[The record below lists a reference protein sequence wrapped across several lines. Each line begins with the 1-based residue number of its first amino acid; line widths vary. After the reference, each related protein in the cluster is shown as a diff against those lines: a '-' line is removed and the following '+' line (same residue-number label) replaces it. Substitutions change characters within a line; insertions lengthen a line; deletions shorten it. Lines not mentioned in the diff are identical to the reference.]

1 MSNTVRNAG
10 FTLVELAIVLVII
23 GLLVGG
29 VLVGQDLIKQAEIR
43 SVVDQMEKTN
53 AAVNTFRGKFGGFP
67 GDLASNRAVTFGL
80 NTGVVP
86 VTDRDGTDG
95 RGDGDGLVEGHN
107 GTAVTA
113 NALGGESALFWRDL
127 STSDLISEG
136 FSTTTGGPAVSA
148 TLATLPDFVP
158 QTRLRESTFI
168 SVLNSAGRNNYYID
182 QISSTNATGVIT
194 STGNGL
200 SPLESKSIDEKLDD
214 GIPISGTIIATTG
227 LLGTGINYTPDA
239 GAAVTA
245 GTSSPNACVN
255 TSTTPD
261 DYNVQEL
268 DQNIPNCALVV
279 RASF

>member
-1 MSNTVRNAG
+1 MSTTSTRNAG

-67 GDLASNRAVTFGL
+67 GDLAANRAATFAL
-80 NTGVVP
+80 APT
-86 VTDRDGTDG
+86 TRAGTDG
-95 RGDGDGLVEGHN
+95 RGDGDGIVEGYN

-113 NALGGESALFWRDL
+113 NALGGENSMFWRDL
-127 STSDLISEG
+127 SSADLISEG
-136 FSTTTGGPAVSA
+136 FSIATDTMAVSL
-148 TLATLPDFVP
+148 TLATLPDYLP
-158 QTRLRESTFI
+158 QTRLRESTFM
-168 SVLNSAGRNNYYID
+168 SVLNSSGRNNFYID
-182 QISSTNATGVIT
+182 QISSTNATGIIT

-200 SPLESKSIDEKLDD
+200 SPLEAKSIDEKLDD
-214 GIPISGTIIATTG
+214 GIPISGTIVATTG
-227 LLGTGINYTPDA
+227 LLASGINFTPDP
-239 GAAVTA
+239 GAAVVA
-245 GTSSPNACVN
+245 GTSSPTACVN
-255 TSTTPD
+255 TTTTPD